1 MNESDTD
8 VVIVGGGLAGL
19 TAGGRLARG
28 GHRVTVVEAGAD
40 GHYLCNSRIASGSYQ
55 LAHSDPTLDAA
66 TLRDAIMGDTEDAAD
81 PDLAAAVAAIAG
93 EAMQWLRSE
102 GTKFIK
108 VSHGGKGASWSMA
121 PPRPA
126 TPSFGWEGRGPD
138 LTLRALTKNFKAH
151 GGQLALGTR
160 AERLLIENGHCI
172 GIAATQEGRTITIRA
187 RSTVLADGGFQGNP
201 ELVRRFISKRPESL
215 VQRNAKTGRGDALR
229 MAEEGGAML
238 TGTDRF
244 YGHLLV
250 QEALKNDGLWPYPTI
265 DSLASSAVVV
275 DSSGRRFL
283 DEGIGGVTMSNV
295 IAKLDDPL
303 SATTIFD
310 NTLWETTGR
319 VEFTPPNPFVVA
331 GGGTLT
337 TAPTLEALAQA
348 INIPAAALVE
358 TIRSYNELVESGN
371 FAALSPPRSPGRMFG
386 VLRSSNTRTEIRP
399 IKDPPFHAIRLC
411 AGLTYTM
418 GGIAISPRTE
428 VRRAD
433 GSAIAGLYAIGA
445 CTGGLEGGPMAGYI
459 GGLCK
464 AASLGFI
471 ASEEIGAR
479 LWAHR

>member
-1 MNESDTD
+1 MSEIDTD

-28 GHRVTVVEAGAD
+28 GQRVTVVEAGTD
-40 GHYLCNSRIASGSYQ
+40 DQYLCNSRIASGSYQ

-66 TLRDAIMGDTEDAAD
+66 TLREAIMGDTEGAAD
-81 PDLAAAVAAIAG
+81 PELAAAVAAIAG
-93 EAMQWLRSE
+93 EAMQWLRAE

-126 TPSFGWEGRGPD
+126 TPTFGWEGRGPD
-138 LTLRALTKNFKAH
+138 LTLRSLTKNFKAH
-151 GGQLALGTR
+151 GGQLMLGTR
-160 AERLLIENGHCI
+160 AERLLIEDGRCV
-172 GIAATQEGRTITIRA
+172 GIAASQSGRAITLRA
-187 RSTVLADGGFQGNP
+187 GSTVLADGGFQGNP
-201 ELVRRFISKRPESL
+201 DLVRRFISKQPECL

-229 MAEEGGAML
+229 MAEEAGAML

-275 DSSGRRFL
+275 DGSGRRFL

-319 VEFTPPNPFVVA
+319 VEFTPPNPFVVT
-331 GGGTLT
+331 GGGTLL
-337 TAPTLEALAQA
+337 TAPDLASLAQTGG
-348 INIPAAALVE
+348 IPSAVLIE
-358 TIRSYNELVESGN
+358 TIRSYNDIVESGN
-371 FAALSPPRSPGRMFG
+371 LAALSPPRTPGRMFG
-386 VLRSSNTRTEIRP
+386 VLRSSQTRTQVRP

-418 GGIAISPRTE
+418 GGIAITPRTE

-433 GSAIAGLYAIGA
+433 GSAIGGLYAIGA

-471 ASEEIGAR
+471 ASQEIGAR
-479 LWAHR
+479 LSAR

>member
-1 MNESDTD
+1 MNDSEAD

-19 TAGGRLARG
+19 TAGGRLAQH

-40 GHYLCNSRIASGSYQ
+40 DHYLCNSRIASGSFQ

-66 TLRDAIMGDTEDAAD
+66 TLREAIMGDTEGAAD
-81 PDLAAAVAAIAG
+81 PELAAAVAAVAG
-93 EAMQWLRSE
+93 DAMRWLRDE

-108 VSHGGKGASWSMA
+108 VAHGGKSASWSMA

-138 LTLRALTKNFKAH
+138 LTLRALTKGFKAH
-151 GGQLALGTR
+151 GGQLRLGTR
-160 AERLLIENGHCI
+160 AERLLFENGHCT
-172 GIAATQEGRTITIRA
+172 GIAASQEGSGVNIRA
-187 RSTVLADGGFQGNP
+187 RHTVLADGGFQGNP
-201 ELVRRFISKRPESL
+201 DLVRRFISKRPECL

-229 MAEEGGAML
+229 MAEEAGAML
-238 TGTDRF
+238 TGTDKF

-250 QEALKNDGLWPYPTI
+250 QEALRNDGLWPYPTI

-275 DSSGRRFL
+275 DGSGRRFL
-283 DEGIGGVTMSNV
+283 DEGIGGVTMSNA
-295 IAKLDDPL
+295 IAKLEDPL

-310 NTLWETTGR
+310 NALWETTGR
-319 VEFTPPNPFVVA
+319 LEFTPPNPFVVS
-331 GGGTLT
+331 GGGSLF
-337 TAPTLEALAQA
+337 TAPTLQALAQKLGL
-348 INIPAAALVE
+348 PAAALE
-358 TIRSYNELVESGN
+358 DTIRTYNAVVESGN
-371 FAALSPPRSPGRMFG
+371 LAALSPPRTPGRMFG
-386 VLRSSNTRTEIRP
+386 VLRSAKARTDVRP
-399 IKDPPFHAIRLC
+399 IKDPPFHAIRLA

-418 GGIAISPRTE
+418 GGIAITPRAE
-428 VRRAD
+428 VRRTD

-471 ASEEIGAR
+471 ASQEIGAKLSAR
-479 LWAHR
+479 